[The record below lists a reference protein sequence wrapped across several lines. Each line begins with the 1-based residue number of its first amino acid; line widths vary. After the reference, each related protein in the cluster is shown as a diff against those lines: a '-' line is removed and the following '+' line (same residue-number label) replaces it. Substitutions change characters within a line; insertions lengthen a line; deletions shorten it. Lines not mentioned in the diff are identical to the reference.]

1 MSAMISPSVVVRAVA
16 ALFTEAYEGP
26 QPGGPNWFSDN
37 QVDALLPTLSLIS
50 AEEASTSLDGSGG
63 PGSTIAAHAEHLRWS
78 LALSN
83 ALARGEQPDVDWEES
98 WSVRTVDAEA
108 WDRLRAALG
117 EEYQR
122 LLQAIQTRSD
132 LPAELVTPGM
142 AIVAHGA
149 YHIGAIRQMVR
160 LIKRA

>member
-1 MSAMISPSVVVRAVA
+1 MLSPATFIHAVA

-26 QPGGPNWFSDN
+26 QDGSSYWFTDN
-37 QVDALLPTLSLIS
+37 QAGALLPTLSSLS
-50 AEEASTSLDGSGG
+50 AEEASTSLDGSGM

-83 ALARGEQPDVDWEES
+83 ALARGEHPNVDWEES
-98 WSVRTVDAEA
+98 WSVRTVDTEE
-108 WDRLRAALG
+108 WNRLRDALR

-122 LLQAIQTRSD
+122 LLEAIQTRTD
-132 LPAELVTPGM
+132 LPAELVTPGI

-149 YHIGAIRQMVR
+149 YHLGAIRQMVGLLR
-160 LIKRA
+160 RA